1 MKFLIGEQN
10 HVKRQLQKVWM
21 YEEYGPKEV
30 LKLED
35 FPIPCPQHDQLLVQV
50 KAAALNPIDFKFR
63 QRPVVPLDFPF
74 VPGCDMAGIVVGKGD
89 SVSRFDIGDEV
100 YGNIQN
106 FTTDKIK
113 QLGTLAEF
121 IVVEEEL
128 VARKPKNVSF
138 EEAASLP
145 VAFQT
150 AIEGFKTAGFKKGQ
164 SVFIVGGAG
173 GVGSLVIQLAKQ
185 FYGASF
191 VTATTSTT
199 KVEFVKSLGADK
211 VVDYT
216 KTRYEDIK
224 EKYDLVYDTIGDSKN
239 SYVVAKEEAPIIDIT
254 WPPSNPRAMHS
265 NLTVCGEVF
274 EKIEPYLENG
284 KLKATID
291 PASPFHF
298 YEVIE
303 AFSYLET
310 GRARGKVVISPFP
323 STHEDEF
330 L

>member
-1 MKFLIGEQN
+1 MKFLLGVQN
-10 HVKRQLQKVWM
+10 HVERVQLQKVWM

-63 QRPVVPLDFPF
+63 QRPIVPLDFPV
-74 VPGCDMAGIVVGKGD
+74 VPGCDMAGIMVGKGD
-89 SVSRFDIGDEV
+89 SASRFEIVDEV

-106 FTTDKIK
+106 FTKDKIK

-145 VAFQT
+145 VALQT
-150 AIEGFKTAGFKKGQ
+150 AIEGFKTVGYKKGQ
-164 SVFIVGGAG
+164 SVFIVDGAG

-185 FYGASF
+185 LYGASF

-199 KVEFVKSLGADK
+199 KVEFVKSLGADN

-216 KTRYEDIK
+216 QTRYEDIK

-239 SYVVAKEEAPIIDIT
+239 SYVVGR
-254 WPPSNPRAMHS
+254 WPRKKHQ
-265 NLTVCGEVF
+265 
-274 EKIEPYLENG
+274 
-284 KLKATID
+284 
-291 PASPFHF
+291 
-298 YEVIE
+298 
-303 AFSYLET
+303 
-310 GRARGKVVISPFP
+310 
-323 STHEDEF
+323 
-330 L
+330 